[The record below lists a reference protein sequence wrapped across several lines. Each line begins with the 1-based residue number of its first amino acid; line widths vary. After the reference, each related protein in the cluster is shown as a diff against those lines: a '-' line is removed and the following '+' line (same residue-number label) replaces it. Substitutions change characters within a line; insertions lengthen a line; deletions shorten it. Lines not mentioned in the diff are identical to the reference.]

1 MSGTIGDNTGKQSG
15 VIASGAGGID
25 IVDTDPTASEGTV
38 FFNTSDN
45 VLKVFNN
52 VPSLPPISIIIS
64 DFRCLNESYIFS
76 QCFM

>member
-38 FFNTSDN
+38 FLIQAIMF
-45 VLKVFNN
+45 
-52 VPSLPPISIIIS
+52 
-64 DFRCLNESYIFS
+64 
-76 QCFM
+76 